1 MSRADLRAA
10 SYWQFMEMVDGWTAA
25 HVPNRKEG
33 LSADE
38 EGALWEL
45 ASLSTEE

>member
-1 MSRADLRAA
+1 MSRTDFRAA

-25 HVPNRKEG
+25 HVPDRKEG

-38 EGALWEL
+38 EGVLWEL
-45 ASLSTEE
+45 ASLATEE